1 MGGRKISM
9 KRIMRKFSPF
19 VLVLL
24 LMGLTEIAFGA
35 SGKIAGKVTDKKTG
49 EALVGCNVVEGTS
62 MGAATDLD
70 GFYTIL
76 NVPPGVYTLSVS
88 LVGYV
93 PTKVKDARVNI
104 DLTCTIDVQL
114 RETVLEPGHEVVIIA
129 ERLLIKKDQTAKTAV
144 IGREEPSALPINE
157 FSQVLSLQAGFV
169 AGSLRGGRSGEIA
182 YWIDGVPVTDA
193 YDGSQ
198 VVEVNKNLVQEVQL
212 ISGAFNAEYGQA
224 MSGIVNI
231 ATREGGK
238 QQAGSVSA
246 YGGDRLP

>member
-93 PTKVKDARVNI
+93 PTKVKDARVII

-114 RETVLEPGHEVVIIA
+114 RGTVLEPGHEVVIIA
-129 ERLLIKKDQTAKTAV
+129 ERLLKEGPD
-144 IGREEPSALPINE
+144 REDSRYWERGALRPPDKR
-157 FSQVLSLQAGFV
+157 VLP
-169 AGSLRGGRSGEIA
+169 GSLTSGRGLSQGAFEA
-182 YWIDGVPVTDA
+182 DGVVRWLI
-193 YDGSQ
+193 GSM
-198 VVEVNKNLVQEVQL
+198 E
-212 ISGAFNAEYGQA
+212 S
-224 MSGIVNI
+224 
-231 ATREGGK
+231 
-238 QQAGSVSA
+238 
-246 YGGDRLP
+246 P